1 MGTCCRI
8 CSSNKENQIDDKT
21 GSNQIKKYSNQTNIS
36 LFNQLSPQSNDNN
49 KQLQPNNYLNN
60 NINIINNNTFPRF
73 TKYEEILNKDFI
85 YFNVFWYDPNKT
97 KEFDNFI
104 KCFENVEFNI
114 AYNLD
119 SAMNFF
125 KEKSI
130 SEWIVITPG
139 TSGKGLILNL
149 ENFKCIKSFFIFSSN
164 VKVHK
169 KWAKNIKKVG
179 CITSSSEELC
189 QKLIEI
195 NKNYIIPNFN
205 YKTQENIS
213 CYLNEINA
221 ELKFDSQISGL
232 KILYVYSKIG
242 EKNELSKFYLKSLN
256 YLNSDEIQKDFKETN
271 NKRNLI
277 FYLGVNF
284 FKNDKNSFHNFLD
297 YLKNLTLLSLYFHN
311 YPYLLNLLS
320 FQEVTEIF
328 EDSIPQLLVR

>member
-1 MGTCCRI
+1 M
-8 CSSNKENQIDDKT
+8 D
-21 GSNQIKKYSNQTNIS
+21 
-36 LFNQLSPQSNDNN
+36 
-49 KQLQPNNYLNN
+49 
-60 NINIINNNTFPRF
+60 
-73 TKYEEILNKDFI
+73 
-85 YFNVFWYDPNKT
+85 V
-97 KEFDNFI
+97 
-104 KCFENVEFNI
+104 
-114 AYNLD
+114 
-119 SAMNFF
+119 
-125 KEKSI
+125 
-130 SEWIVITPG
+130 
-139 TSGKGLILNL
+139 
-149 ENFKCIKSFFIFSSN
+149 
-164 VKVHK
+164 
-169 KWAKNIKKVG
+169 
-179 CITSSSEELC
+179 SSSPEELC

-232 KILYVYSKIG
+232 KLLYVYSKIG

-256 YLNSDEIQKDFKETN
+256 YLNSDEIQKDYEETN

-320 FQEVTEIF
+320 FQEVIEIF
-328 EDSIPQLLVR
+328 EDSIPQLLVREDVCIMSKELIQVIMNNESILIEKEKLKIMQIALIDCLSPLKSLFNKNVIFFNECYTIINLFRDIDFCLKLYLLYIYIL